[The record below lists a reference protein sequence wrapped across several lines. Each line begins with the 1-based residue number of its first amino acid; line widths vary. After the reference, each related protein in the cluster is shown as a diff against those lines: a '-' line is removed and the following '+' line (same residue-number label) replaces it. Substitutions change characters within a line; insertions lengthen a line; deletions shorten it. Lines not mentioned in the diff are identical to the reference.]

1 MVDIKKLD
9 EDLIALIE
17 KRNEL
22 KQLDYNDSAYDD
34 MEEELH
40 DMEDDFVENYGDFL
54 EDALQAV
61 HDEFCPEN
69 DVLLPTAY
77 IAKAYKEVKDEETG
91 ETKFLPTLKDGVLVD
106 VEMYLNHVSRLV
118 IVPKPT
124 RIVLSVDN
132 SHAEEVWNSENAI
145 QS

>member
-1 MVDIKKLD
+1 MVDIKQLD
-9 EDLIALIE
+9 KDLINLIE

-22 KQLDYNDSAYDD
+22 EQLDYNDSAYDD

-40 DMEDDFVENYGDFL
+40 DLEDDFVDEYGEYL
-54 EDALQAV
+54 EEALQAV

-77 IAKAYKEVKDEETG
+77 IAKTYQKVKDEESG
-91 ETKFLPTLKDGVLVD
+91 EINYLPTMKDGVLVD

-124 RIVLSVDN
+124 RIVLSVDK
-132 SHAEEVWNSENAI
+132 SHAEEVWNSEAEG
-145 QS
+145 SK